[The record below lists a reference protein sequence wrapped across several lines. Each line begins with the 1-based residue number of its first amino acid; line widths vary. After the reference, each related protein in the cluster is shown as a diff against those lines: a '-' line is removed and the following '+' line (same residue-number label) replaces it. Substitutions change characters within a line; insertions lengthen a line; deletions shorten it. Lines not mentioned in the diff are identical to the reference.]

1 MTVVGLA
8 YAAWGPEVASRL
20 PAGNLGQQIAFW
32 VLYLALLGLGL
43 YHFLFRRKA
52 ALLRASEEHLRRENQ
67 TLTEEKQSLEAAR
80 QANQQTAP
88 WRWSRPTFSLEGF
101 GGLGGLRQ
109 ELLDLF
115 HELKGAAPGGPKIR
129 GIILG
134 GASGAGKTSLAEAIA
149 HGLAWELCSV
159 DGASLLFA
167 PEQLGLLFQEV
178 KERLPAVLLIDNL
191 DAFGRVGN
199 LDSPAYIDESKRRLQ
214 SDFLE
219 QLDAFSHGG
228 ARILVLGAT
237 SRIELLAPAFSRVG
251 RLDRQIELPIPN
263 PEERFDILLRLRER
277 MAISCSDET
286 LHEVA
291 HQSGGETG
299 GGTGGFTGADLEAL
313 LVKAAS
319 QAQQRGS
326 QTLGQEDFAKAIAP
340 IRTLVGRRS
349 AGERAESFGRSLGE
363 MSIESRLDL
372 DSVAGLAEVKRELRK
387 LASALE
393 SWSMLRR
400 QGCELPRGV
409 LLEGPPGVGK
419 TTLARALAGT
429 AGVPFFFLSAAEF
442 VELYVGVG
450 AARVRDAFRIARH
463 QAPAVLFL
471 DELDALG
478 SRNDGFDHREIRQ
491 TLNQLL
497 VELDGR
503 QSNEGLL
510 FIAATNQVDRI
521 DPALLRPGRFDYV
534 IRIEAPDDQERR
546 AILDLHLK
554 PEDLV
559 SPAKRAELG
568 ADPRLSTGAHIA
580 GILRIA
586 RLYSFLDERLGVVDD
601 HYLDEAMKRVAAL
614 NGAHTPP
621 AAKPALKREIER
633 FLRRA

>member
-1 MTVVGLA
+1 MIAVSLA
-8 YAAWGPEVASRL
+8 HAAWDPEAVFR
-20 PAGNLGQQIAFW
+20 PPTGDLGLQIAFW
-32 VLYLALLGLGL
+32 VLFLVLLGLAL
-43 YHFLFRRKA
+43 YLFHFSRKA
-52 ALLRASEEHLRRENQ
+52 ALLRTSAERLRRENQ

-80 QANQQTAP
+80 QANQQKVP
-88 WRWSRPTFSLEGF
+88 WRWSRPTFSLEGL
-101 GGLGGLRQ
+101 GGLGELRQ
-109 ELLDLF
+109 ELQGLL
-115 HELKGAAPGGPKIR
+115 HELKGPAPGGPKIR

-134 GASGAGKTSLAEAIA
+134 GTSGVGKTSLAEAIA
-149 HGLAWELCSV
+149 HGLTWELCSV
-159 DGASLLFA
+159 NGAGLLFA
-167 PEQLGLLFQEV
+167 PEQLGLLFLEAR
-178 KERLPAVLLIDNL
+178 ERSPAVLLIDDL

-199 LDSPAYIDESKRRLQ
+199 LVSPAYIDESKRQLQ
-214 SDFLE
+214 SAFLE
-219 QLDAFSHGG
+219 QLDALSDEG
-228 ARILVLGAT
+228 ARILVLGVT
-237 SRIELLAPAFSRVG
+237 SRIELLASAFSRIG
-251 RLDRQIELPIPN
+251 RLDRQIELPIPS
-263 PEERFDILLRLRER
+263 PEERFDILLRLRKRLE
-277 MAISCSDET
+277 ISCSDET
-286 LHEVA
+286 LHEIA
-291 HQSGGETG
+291 HQSGSETG
-299 GGTGGFTGADLEAL
+299 GGTGGFIGADLETL

-326 QTLGQEDFAKAIAP
+326 QTLGQEDFAKAITP

-363 MSIESRLDL
+363 MSIESRIDL
-372 DSVAGLAEVKRELRK
+372 DSVAGLAEVKHELRK
-387 LASALE
+387 LASALK
-393 SWSMLRR
+393 SWSTLRR

-478 SRNDGFDHREIRQ
+478 SRNDDSDHREIRL

-503 QSNEGLL
+503 QSTEGVL
-510 FIAATNQVDRI
+510 FIAATNQMDRI

-568 ADPRLSTGAHIA
+568 ADPRLSTGAHVA

-586 RLYSFLDERLGVVDD
+586 RLYSFLDEGLGVVDD

-614 NGAHTPP
+614 NGARTPP
-621 AAKPALKREIER
+621 AVKPVLKREIER

>member
-1 MTVVGLA
+1 MTAVGLA
-8 YAAWGPEVASRL
+8 YAAWDPEAVFRL
-20 PAGNLGQQIAFW
+20 PAGDLGQQIAFS
-32 VLYLALLGLGL
+32 VLFLALLGLAL
-43 YHFLFRRKA
+43 YLFDVSRKA
-52 ALLRASEEHLRRENQ
+52 ALLRRENQ
-67 TLTEEKQSLEAAR
+67 TLTEEKQSLTEEKQSLEAAR
-80 QANQQTAP
+80 QASRQKVP
-88 WRWSRPTFSLEGF
+88 WRWSRPTFSLEGL
-101 GGLGGLRQ
+101 GGLGERRQ

-115 HELKGAAPGGPKIR
+115 HELKGPAPGGPKLR
-129 GIILG
+129 GFILG
-134 GASGAGKTSLAEAIA
+134 GASGVGKTSLAEAIA

-159 DGASLLFA
+159 EGAGLLFA

-178 KERLPAVLLIDNL
+178 RERSPAVLLIDDL
-191 DAFGRVGN
+191 DTFGRVGN
-199 LDSPAYIDESKRRLQ
+199 LDSPAYIERRLQ
-214 SDFLE
+214 SAFLE
-219 QLDAFSHGG
+219 QLDALSDEG
-228 ARILVLGAT
+228 ARILVLGVT
-237 SRIELLAPAFSRVG
+237 SRIEQLAPAFSRVG
-251 RLDRQIELPIPN
+251 RLDRQIELSIPN
-263 PEERFDILLRLRER
+263 AEERFDILLRLRER
-277 MAISCSDET
+277 LAISCSDET

-291 HQSGGETG
+291 HQSGSETG
-299 GGTGGFTGADLEAL
+299 GGTGGFTGADLETL

-363 MSIESRLDL
+363 MSLESRVDL
-372 DSVAGLAEVKRELRK
+372 DSVAGLAEVKHELRK

-393 SWSMLRR
+393 SWSTLRR

-442 VELYVGVG
+442 VELYVGIG

-478 SRNDGFDHREIRQ
+478 SRNDNSDHREIRL

-503 QSNEGLL
+503 QSTEGVL

-559 SPAKRAELG
+559 SPAKRAEL
-568 ADPRLSTGAHIA
+568 ASDPRLSTGAHVA

-614 NGAHTPP
+614 NGARTPP
-621 AAKPALKREIER
+621 ALKPVRKREIES

>member
-1 MTVVGLA
+1 MTTMGLA
-8 YAAWGPEVASRL
+8 FWGL
-20 PAGNLGQQIAFW
+20 F
-32 VLYLALLGLGL
+32 LALLGLAL
-43 YHFLFRRKA
+43 YLFHFRRKA
-52 ALLRASEEHLRRENQ
+52 ERLYRENQ
-67 TLTEEKQSLEAAR
+67 TLTEEKQSLLAAR
-80 QANQQTAP
+80 QANQQTVP
-88 WRWSRPTFSLEGF
+88 WRWSRPTFSLEGL
-101 GGLGGLRQ
+101 GGLGEKRQ
-109 ELLDLF
+109 ELQDLLQ
-115 HELKGAAPGGPKIR
+115 ELKGPAPGSPKIR

-134 GASGAGKTSLAEAIA
+134 GASGVGKTSLAEAIA
-149 HGLAWELCSV
+149 HGLGWELCSV
-159 DGASLLFA
+159 DGAGLLFA
-167 PEQLGLLFQEV
+167 PEQLSLLFQEAR
-178 KERLPAVLLIDNL
+178 ERSSAVLLIDDL
-191 DAFGRVGN
+191 DAFGRAGN
-199 LDSPAYIDESKRRLQ
+199 LDSPAYIDESRRRLQ
-214 SDFLE
+214 SAFLE
-219 QLDAFSHGG
+219 QLDALSGTG
-228 ARILVLGAT
+228 AQILVLGVT
-237 SRIELLAPAFSRVG
+237 SRSEQLAPAFSRIG
-251 RLDRQIELPIPN
+251 RLDRQIELPIPS
-263 PEERFDILLRLRER
+263 PEERFDILLRLRKR
-277 MAISCSDET
+277 LAISCSDET

-291 HQSGGETG
+291 HQSGSETG

-326 QTLGQEDFAKAIAP
+326 QTLGQEDFTKAIAP

-349 AGERAESFGRSLGE
+349 AGERVESFGRSLGQ
-363 MSIESRLDL
+363 MSIESRIDL
-372 DSVAGLAEVKRELRK
+372 DSVAGLAEIKQELRK

-393 SWSMLRR
+393 RWSTLRQ
-400 QGCELPRGV
+400 QGGELPRGV

-429 AGVPFFFLSAAEF
+429 AGVPFFFLSSAEF

-478 SRNDGFDHREIRQ
+478 SRNDDFDHRETRQ

-510 FIAATNQVDRI
+510 VIAATNQVARI

-546 AILDLHLK
+546 AILDLYLK

-568 ADPRLSTGAHIA
+568 ADPRFSTGAHVA

-586 RLYSFLDERLGVVDD
+586 RLYSFLDEKLGVVDD
-601 HYLDEAMKRVAAL
+601 HYLDEAMKRAAAL
-614 NGAHTPP
+614 NGARTPP
-621 AAKPALKREIER
+621 AVKPVLKQEIER
-633 FLRRA
+633 FLRRT